1 MNKLLEKSNFI
12 YIKNFISS
20 ERSYEL
26 AKEFI
31 RFTKENNIS
40 NDSQVQNASAYYNH
54 IDFLEL
60 LCEKTPEVSKFL
72 GETVL
77 PTYSFARVYKNGA
90 TLEKHTDRNACEI
103 SLTINLSGD
112 ESWPIWIKTP
122 DGKEVSLDLESGD
135 AMMYLGC
142 HAEHWREQYQG
153 KEYVQVFLHYVKSR
167 GENSWAVFDKI
178 INPPDNIEK
187 KSNQIA
193 APKNKQSEDSNN
205 HNSNHIDFLKEYI
218 CVFENVVSD
227 EICDLILAEYQ
238 DNSVE
243 WCATAVGSD
252 STIDRSIRNA
262 DVMAISRPE
271 VIQKNPDVRQL
282 IDNKMWECAG
292 GAIQLYNKKWPM
304 ASIEQDSGYELLRYN
319 EGYFYTQHCDHFKAQ
334 PRTVS
339 CSFALNDDYEGGE
352 FAFFDKKLK
361 YKLKKGS
368 VIMFPSNFMFPHE
381 IMEVTKGTRY
391 SVITWFV

>member
-31 RFTKENNIS
+31 RFTKENNIN
-40 NDSQVQNASAYYNH
+40 NDNQVQNSSAHYNH

-77 PTYSFARVYKNGA
+77 PTYSYARVYKNGA

-135 AMMYLGC
+135 AMLYLGC
-142 HAEHWREQYQG
+142 QAEHWREQYRG

-178 INPPDNIEK
+178 QNPPDDVKK
-187 KSNQIA
+187 KSNQVA
-193 APKNKQSEDSNN
+193 EPENKQSEDSN
-205 HNSNHIDFLKEYI
+205 NHIDFLKEYI
-218 CVFENVVSD
+218 CIFENVVSD

-238 DNSVE
+238 DSSLE
-243 WCATAVGSD
+243 WRATAVGSD

-262 DVMAISRPE
+262 DVMGISRPE
-271 VIQKNPDVRQL
+271 IIQKNPGVRQI
-282 IDNKMWECAG
+282 IDNKIWECASN
-292 GAIQLYNKKWPM
+292 AIQLYNKKWPM

-319 EGYFYTQHCDHFKAQ
+319 VGYFYTQHCDHFKAQ

-361 YKLKKGS
+361 YKIKKGS
-368 VIMFPSNFMFPHE
+368 VIMFHSNFMFPHE